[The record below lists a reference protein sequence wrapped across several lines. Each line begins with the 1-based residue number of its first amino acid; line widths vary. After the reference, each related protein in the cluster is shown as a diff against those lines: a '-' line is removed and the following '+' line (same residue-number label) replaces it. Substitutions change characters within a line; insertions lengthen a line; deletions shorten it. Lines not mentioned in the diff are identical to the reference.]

1 MMEELD
7 KGLAIAAPQSVQDE
21 FLPRFEAQIG
31 DWDLALP
38 KIQPLV
44 LDFGLGNFAETGL
57 IEYWIAN
64 EVAAGYCAKYLF
76 VFDGQC
82 CPVHRHAHKHET
94 FFVVRGAFDVTYGDA
109 LHHLRP
115 GDTLP
120 IAPGH
125 YHGFRGLGPS
135 LLLEVS
141 QPCVVE
147 DNEFLNPAIPIGRG
161 RQ

>member
-57 IEYWIAN
+57 IEYWITN

-76 VFDGQC
+76 VFGGQC
-82 CPVHRHAHKHET
+82 CPVGGAVSP
-94 FFVVRGAFDVTYGDA
+94 FVVHRRVHTRDHRRMREG
-109 LHHLRP
+109 LHAE
-115 GDTLP
+115 
-120 IAPGH
+120 IATAAA
-125 YHGFRGLGPS
+125 
-135 LLLEVS
+135 V
-141 QPCVVE
+141 
-147 DNEFLNPAIPIGRG
+147 
-161 RQ
+161 